1 MENTMKT
8 NLDCIYCIIQKADER
23 CEKLNSDQDLK
34 LKFMKNVFR
43 LIGESKED
51 VTAPYLSKCVNDLL
65 RSEFSST
72 EDYSLLKTKYNK
84 LMLGLEDTIEK
95 KINSDDDPL
104 LSALRYAMVGNFIDF
119 AAMDTIDSKK
129 LNELIRTAESQNV
142 AEQTYSAFYKEL
154 GSSSSKNLVYLLD
167 NAGEI
172 VFDKLFIKT
181 IKVKYPNLN
190 ITAIVRGAPVFNDV
204 TLADAKEVGLQ
215 KIVPVLDNGT
225 NIPGTQLDKISVD
238 AKRAIE
244 NADLIISKGQGNF
257 ETLYGCGKNI
267 YYIFLCKCDLFV
279 RRFSMPRFSGI
290 FANEKL
296 LKFKD

>member
-1 MENTMKT
+1 MKT

-23 CEKLNSDQDLK
+23 CEKLNSDQNQK
-34 LKFMKNVFR
+34 LIFMKNVFS

-65 RSEFSST
+65 LSEFGST
-72 EDYSLLKTKYNK
+72 EDYSELKTKYNK

-129 LNELIRTAESQNV
+129 LNELIRTAKAQNID
-142 AEQTYSAFYKEL
+142 QSLYTSFCREL
-154 GSSSSKNLVYLLD
+154 SSSKNLVYLLD

-181 IKVKYPNLN
+181 IKAKYPNLQ
-190 ITAIVRGAPVFNDV
+190 ITAIVRGVPVFNDV
-204 TLADAKEVGLQ
+204 TLTDAKEVGLD
-215 KIVPVLDNGT
+215 KVVPVFDNGT
-225 NIPGTQLDKISVD
+225 DIPGTQLDKIGED
-238 AKRAIE
+238 AKKAIE

-279 RRFSMPRFSGI
+279 RRFQLPQFSGV
-290 FANEKL
+290 FANEKF

>member
-1 MENTMKT
+1 MKT
-8 NLDCIYCIIQKADER
+8 NLDCVYCIIQKADER
-23 CEKLNSDQDLK
+23 YGKLKSGQSQKLN
-34 LKFMKNVFR
+34 FMKNVFR

-65 RSEFSST
+65 RNEFGYT
-72 EDYSLLKTKYNK
+72 EDYSMLKTKYNK
-84 LMLGLEDTIEK
+84 LMLGLEETIEK
-95 KINSDDDPL
+95 ETNGDDEPL

-119 AAMDTIDSKK
+119 AAMDTINPEK
-129 LNELIRTAESQNV
+129 LKELIQTAKAQNV
-142 AEQTYSAFYKEL
+142 DASLYSFFCSEL
-154 GSSSSKNLVYLLD
+154 SGSNNIVYLLD

-172 VFDKLFIKT
+172 VFDKLLIKA
-181 IKVKYPNLN
+181 IKAKYQNLH

-204 TLADAKEVGLQ
+204 TLADAKEVGLP
-215 KIVPVLDNGT
+215 KIVSVLDNGT
-225 NIPGTQLDKISVD
+225 DIPGTQLDKISED
-238 AKRAIE
+238 AKKAIE

-279 RRFSMPRFSGI
+279 RRFAMPRFSGI
-290 FANEKL
+290 FANEKF